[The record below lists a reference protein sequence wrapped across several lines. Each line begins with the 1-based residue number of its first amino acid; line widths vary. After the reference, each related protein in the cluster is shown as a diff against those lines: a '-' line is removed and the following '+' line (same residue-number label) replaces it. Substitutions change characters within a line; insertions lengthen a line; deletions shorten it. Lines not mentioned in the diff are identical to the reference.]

1 MSLRRVMFGL
11 PPYLWHADVCC
22 APRVP
27 DRNLAAR
34 SFGELDGGIG
44 DVGGVDERDEPR
56 QLVGILEHALPLARI
71 AFDVTGDRL
80 LELLGQAQRVVAHDI
95 AQVVKAA
102 PVWQAEA
109 L

>member
-11 PPYLWHADVCC
+11 LPYLRHADG
-22 APRVP
+22 
-27 DRNLAAR
+27 NLAAR

-44 DVGGVDERDEPR
+44 DFGGVDERDEPR

-102 PVWQAEA
+102 LVWPSEA